1 LQKIESFKTGI
12 FLIGISMI
20 KKVLAIYY
28 TQTGQLGD
36 IVDNFTAPL
45 MTAGASVEKVV
56 VTPKTKYPFPWTSNN
71 FFAEMPE
78 SVLSIPTELN
88 SFSLREPVYDLV
100 IFAYQPWFLSPSI
113 PATAILMSPALQ
125 AVLKNTPVI
134 TLIGA
139 RNMWL
144 NAHVRLRKSLHQLGA
159 NLVGVVALIDKN
171 SNTISAVT
179 ILYWM
184 LTGKKDR
191 YMNIFPKPGVADADI
206 AAAGESGKIILP
218 YLFSGNWS
226 GLQSELVAK
235 KSVEV
240 HTDLMFIE
248 ARAKILF
255 SIWANVII
263 KKKNRKPW
271 VILFKYYLL
280 SALFMVAPVVVFIN
294 KMLFQPFLR
303 RRINQKKQFYLA
315 LN

>member
-1 LQKIESFKTGI
+1 
-12 FLIGISMI
+12 MI

-36 IVDNFTAPL
+36 IVDKFTSPFIA
-45 MTAGASVEKVV
+45 AGVVVEKVRIS
-56 VTPKTKYPFPWTSNN
+56 PKTPYPFPWTSAN

-78 SVLSIPTELN
+78 SVLSIPTALN
-88 SFSLREPVYDLV
+88 PFTLKESAYDLI

-113 PATAILMSPALQ
+113 PANSMLMSSTFQ
-125 AVLKNTPVI
+125 AVLKNTPVV

-144 NAHVRLRKSLHQLGA
+144 NAHVRLRKTLKELGA
-159 NLVGVVALIDKN
+159 NLVGIVALIDKD

-191 YMNIFPKPGVADADI
+191 YLNIFPKPGVAEADI
-206 AAAGESGKIILP
+206 LNAGESGKIVLKH
-218 YLFSGNWS
+218 LLSGNLKS
-226 GLQSELVAK
+226 LQSELIEK
-235 KSVEV
+235 KAVEV
-240 HTDLMFIE
+240 NPDLMFIE
-248 ARAKILF
+248 SRAKVLF
-255 SIWANVII
+255 SIWANLII

-271 VILFKYYLL
+271 VFLFKYYLL
-280 SALFMVAPVVVFIN
+280 IALFIIAPVVVFIN
-294 KMLFQPFLR
+294 KLLFQPFLR
-303 RRINQKKQFYLA
+303 KRIYQKKQFYLS

>member
-1 LQKIESFKTGI
+1 MT
-12 FLIGISMI
+12 

-28 TQTGQLGD
+28 TQTGQLGE
-36 IVDNFTAPL
+36 IVDNFTAPFN
-45 MTAGASVEKVV
+45 TEGITVEKVN
-56 VTPKTKYPFPWTSNN
+56 VTPKTNYPFPWTSAN

-88 SFSLREPVYDLV
+88 AFTLKESSYDLI

-113 PATAILMSPALQ
+113 PANSILMSAAFQ
-125 AVLKNTPVI
+125 AVIKDTPVV

-144 NAHVRLRKSLHQLGA
+144 NAHVRLRKTFKELGA
-159 NLVGVVALIDKN
+159 NLVGVVALTDKN

-191 YMNIFPKPGVADADI
+191 YLNMFPKPGVADGEIKKAADF
-206 AAAGESGKIILP
+206 GKTVLKF
-218 YLFSGNWS
+218 LLAGNWTS
-226 GLQSELVAK
+226 LQSELVAK
-235 KSVEV
+235 KAVVV
-240 HTDLMFIE
+240 HPDLMFIE

-255 SIWANVII
+255 SLWANLII

-271 VILFKYYLL
+271 VFLFKYYLL
-280 SALFMVAPVVVFIN
+280 IALFIIAPVVVLIN
-294 KMLFQPFLR
+294 KLLFQPFLSKS
-303 RRINQKKQFYLA
+303 INQKKQFYLA
-315 LN
+315 LQ